1 MKVKLDTIVGG
12 LEIVSD
18 TFDVYFNP
26 KTNEIDFIDLF
37 SNPSFYTDEEDSIP
51 EDAIFLPSQFEIHE
65 YSIMENFIYTIED
78 EEIYGELLFAIRGRG
93 AFRNFKHQIHRFG
106 IQDDWY
112 GFKEEKFIRIAKG
125 WCDQHNIPYEE

>member
-1 MKVKLDTIVGG
+1 MPVKLSTIVGG
-12 LEIVSD
+12 LEMVSD

-37 SNPSFYTDEEDSIP
+37 SNPSFYTDEEDIIP

-65 YSIMENFIYTIED
+65 YSIIEDFIYTIED

-112 GFKEEKFIRIAKG
+112 DFKKEEFIRIAKD

>member
-1 MKVKLDTIVGG
+1 M
-12 LEIVSD
+12 VSN
-18 TFDVYFNP
+18 TYDVYFNP

-78 EEIYGELLFAIRGRG
+78 EEIYEELLFAIKGRG
-93 AFRNFKHQIHRFG
+93 AVRNHKYKIHMLE
-106 IQDDWY
+106 IQHDRY
-112 GFKEEKFIRIAKG
+112 G
-125 WCDQHNIPYEE
+125 